1 MYRSTC
7 IVVSLVFLLPLLVS
21 GQCSVEPNDYNI
33 LSSRLEGTWELD
45 VNLSLVFNSEPWTGL
60 TYMTSVLNILKTTY
74 LLILLGF

>member
-7 IVVSLVFLLPLLVS
+7 IVVSLVLLLPLLVS
-21 GQCSVEPNDYNI
+21 GQCAVEPNDYNI

-60 TYMTSVLNILKTTY
+60 TYMTSVLNIL
-74 LLILLGF
+74 